1 MFNLAF
7 LSDEIKEDK
16 NKSTVI
22 AKSISS
28 CFCIETASY
37 AAHQN
42 VSSFNCCVNTE
53 RSSVGRGKVCGG
65 SFLLSPWTGN
75 GRVFSKGACTVFL

>member
-28 CFCIETASY
+28 YFCIETASF

-42 VSSFNCCVNTE
+42 ASSFNCC
-53 RSSVGRGKVCGG
+53 
-65 SFLLSPWTGN
+65 
-75 GRVFSKGACTVFL
+75 A

>member
-28 CFCIETASY
+28 YFCMETASF

-42 VSSFNCCVNTE
+42 ASILTA
-53 RSSVGRGKVCGG
+53 VCQHREKLCRKEYGH
-65 SFLLSPWTGN
+65 FLLLTPWTGN
-75 GRVFSKGACTVFL
+75 GRVFLKGACTIFL